1 MWPVWWTLRILI
13 TNDDGIGAPALPILA
28 TFIAQAGHDVQVAA
42 PREGHSGCGA
52 SIGKVT
58 EGQMVSVTQVSLAG
72 AEGIPAFAV
81 DGPPAFIVLAAL
93 QGVFGERPDVV
104 VSGPNSGLNLGPL
117 VLHSGTLGAAV
128 TAASNGVP
136 GIALST
142 EKRAR
147 FGFTTAAQFC
157 ARNLAALV
165 SSIGDDCALNVNVP
179 DLPLD
184 RITGIRQTR
193 FARRSLVAIVLSEDG
208 NHPDASAGVRQMC
221 VSLDYDNQGALHR
234 RWRDESGEQ
243 DDSDAGAIIDG
254 CISVT
259 AVHGGLRHIQER
271 RMIEGCYGFD

>member
-1 MWPVWWTLRILI
+1 MRILI

-28 TFIAQAGHDVQVAA
+28 SRLARDGHDVLVAA
-42 PREGHSGCGA
+42 PVEGHSGCGA

-58 EGQMVSVTQVSLAG
+58 EGQMVSVTPVSLAG

-81 DGPPAFIVLAAL
+81 DGPPAFIVLAAA
-93 QGVFGERPDVV
+93 QGVFGARPDVV
-104 VSGPNSGLNLGPL
+104 VTGPNSGLNLGPL

-128 TAASNGVP
+128 TAASNGLP

-147 FGFTTAAQFC
+147 HGFTTAAEFC
-157 ARNLAALV
+157 ARNLRELMQ
-165 SSIGDDCALNVNVP
+165 SMGDDSALNINVP

-184 RITGIRQTR
+184 RIAGVRTTR
-193 FARRSLVAIVLSEDG
+193 FARRSLVAIVLSEDA
-208 NHPDASAGVRQMC
+208 NHPEASAGVRQMC
-221 VSLDYDNQGALHR
+221 VSLEYDHGGAMHR
-234 RWRDESGEQ
+234 QSRDESGEA

-259 AVHGGLRHIQER
+259 VVHGGLRHIHDQAMGETWQGLR
-271 RMIEGCYGFD
+271 